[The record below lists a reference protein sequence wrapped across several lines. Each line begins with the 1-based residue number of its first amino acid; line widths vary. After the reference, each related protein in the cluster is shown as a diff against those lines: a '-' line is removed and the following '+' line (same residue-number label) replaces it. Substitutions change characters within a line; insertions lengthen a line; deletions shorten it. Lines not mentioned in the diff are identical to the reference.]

1 MNIEDSSN
9 HSAVKPSR
17 CNFNIVGSQ
26 AVITK
31 ISAPIEPKSP
41 KMTKQCE
48 LDELP
53 THGQPRGPTTGKA
66 AVARL
71 QVQGPFFTHGLAR
84 DQDRG
89 WVRTHGCGL
98 LGHAAGKA
106 LDPDVPHLATLRLLL
121 ARPTLAATAAVMAR
135 CLLLLRLRDSR
146 RFCCTGDSSHLL
158 LSIPQSHTTNRAG
171 PSPKSK
177 GVYGEVPSRG
187 N

>member
-1 MNIEDSSN
+1 MS
-9 HSAVKPSR
+9 
-17 CNFNIVGSQ
+17 C
-26 AVITK
+26 
-31 ISAPIEPKSP
+31 
-41 KMTKQCE
+41 
-48 LDELP
+48 LP
-53 THGQPRGPTTGKA
+53 TGSPGGQPLAKQQWHVYRCKA
-66 AVARL
+66 PFSLTVTVVA
-71 QVQGPFFTHGLAR
+71 QSAEWQMLAR

-158 LSIPQSHTTNRAG
+158 LSVPQSHTTNRAG